1 MSFKDCVNTK
11 DCEKMQTDI
20 EDVKDSISGISD
32 DVEIINETTIPAIE
46 DDIATINETTIPAI
60 QDDISSL
67 DDRVTTLE
75 NASGGGDW
83 ILFENNDW
91 SSLVDSDGNLKQDV
105 LINISFYD
113 IYSTDTTSYLTY
125 ISFIIPKGIHLYSMY
140 NPYDRNF
147 FSYGYNTTNKPL
159 SFIQLTSHSSQ
170 SITGDT
176 IDISFY
182 QIIMKTGSSTW
193 TVNTSV
199 TKTLTKNATTSVSKV
214 FIYTH

>member
-1 MSFKDCVNTK
+1 MK
-11 DCEKMQTDI
+11 TDI
-20 EDVKDSISGISD
+20 EDVKDSISGITD
-32 DVEIINETTIPAIE
+32 DVETINDTTIPAIE

-60 QDDISSL
+60 EDDISSL

-91 SSLVDSDGNLKQDV
+91 SSLVDNDGILKQDV
-105 LINISFYD
+105 LIKIIFYD
-113 IYSTDTTSYLTY
+113 TYSTDTTSYLTNLN
-125 ISFIIPKGIHLYSMY
+125 FVMQKGSTLYRMY
-140 NPYDRNF
+140 NAYDRNF

-159 SFIQLTSHSSQ
+159 SFIQFKEHSEQ
-170 SITGDT
+170 SITGNT

-182 QIIMKTGSSTW
+182 QIIMKTGSNSW

-199 TKTLTKNATTSVSKV
+199 SKTLTKNSSVSESKV
-214 FIYTH
+214 FVYTH